1 MVADVTGTKNERLAQ
16 ERSTGILSAQNF
28 VVAAFRHLL
37 SVRAGSLQVTRPAFA
52 LQLEE
57 AKRGCA
63 LARVFSK
70 EICNE
75 ATTFH
80 NSTRSWVFGVDTVAL
95 IADCVVG
102 AGIQS
107 TGCQR
112 AHTEEVELLVYTY
125 MWLAP
130 LSVDN
135 PLVGAAGALAVELVA
150 QPVRVPQDHTLLP
163 ALLYHLNWFI
173 CSFCSSLL
181 PLHILKLN

>member
-1 MVADVTGTKNERLAQ
+1 M
-16 ERSTGILSAQNF
+16 
-28 VVAAFRHLL
+28 
-37 SVRAGSLQVTRPAFA
+37 RAGSLQVTRPAFA

-57 AKRGCA
+57 AERGCA

-112 AHTEEVELLVYTY
+112 AHT
-125 MWLAP
+125 

-163 ALLYHLNWFI
+163 ALLCPDN
-173 CSFCSSLL
+173 SV
-181 PLHILKLN
+181 HILLGRSWTPIVFTIGKHPQLFPLFQRQCERFAKDKDKDGGGGEECEGKKGERHSAAG